1 MNITSKKNTGFTIVE
16 LLVVIVVIGILAAI
30 TMVSYSGVKNK
41 ADTAKNQSN
50 ASSIQKAVASYY
62 ASNGSYPAWTT
73 DSPGTIGAINATTN
87 VAKAPTNITLLN
99 GAVTA
104 AGTNIGYQVTAD
116 PGVCISFWDY
126 TPTAGVR
133 YIGVGDVTL
142 TGMTGNGYAT
152 ACS

>member
-73 DSPGTIGAINATTN
+73 DSAGTIGAINATTN
-87 VAKAPTNITLLN
+87 VAKAPTNITLVN
-99 GAVTA
+99 GVAT
-104 AGTNIGYQVTAD
+104 AGTNIGYRVTDD

-142 TGMTGNGYAT
+142 TGNTNGYAT

>member
-62 ASNGSYPAWTT
+62 ASNGSYPAWTD
-73 DSPGTIGAINATTN
+73 DSAGTIGAINATTN
-87 VAKAPTNITLLN
+87 VAKAPTNITLVN
-99 GAVTA
+99 GVAT
-104 AGTNIGYQVTAD
+104 AGTNIGYRVTAD

-142 TGMTGNGYAT
+142 TGNTNGYAT